1 MVARVMNDYIV
12 TGAAGLLGSQLTK
25 HLENLGFSVVGVDLQ
40 TGFDL
45 TDAKLVSEFF
55 RDNPSRNLV
64 NLFALNE
71 KVNGAGFGSNFL
83 DLDLDIFRKTV
94 EVNLTSL
101 FSVCREFIRSNVRG
115 NIVNFSSIYGVRSP
129 DARLYSEG
137 EKPISYGVSK
147 AGVIQLSRHLATHSA
162 PNFRVNTLVLGG
174 ILENQNE
181 EFVTRYSANVPLG
194 RMGSPS
200 EILGAVE
207 FLTSDV
213 SSYITGSAINIDGGW
228 TAW

>member
-1 MVARVMNDYIV
+1 M
-12 TGAAGLLGSQLTK
+12 
-25 HLENLGFSVVGVDLQ
+25 
-40 TGFDL
+40 
-45 TDAKLVSEFF
+45 
-55 RDNPSRNLV
+55 
-64 NLFALNE
+64 
-71 KVNGAGFGSNFL
+71 
-83 DLDLDIFRKTV
+83 
-94 EVNLTSL
+94 
-101 FSVCREFIRSNVRG
+101 
-115 NIVNFSSIYGVRSP
+115 
-129 DARLYSEG
+129 
-137 EKPISYGVSK
+137 
-147 AGVIQLSRHLATHSA
+147 IQLSRHLATHSA

-207 FLTSDV
+207 FLTSDA

>member
-1 MVARVMNDYIV
+1 MNDYIV
-12 TGAAGLLGSQLTK
+12 TGAAGLLGSQLTH
-25 HLENLGFSVVGVDLQ
+25 HLENLGFSVVGLDLH

-71 KVNGAGFGSNFL
+71 KVNGAGFSSNFL

-207 FLTSDV
+207 FLTSDA

>member
-12 TGAAGLLGSQLTK
+12 TGAAGLLGSQLTQ
-25 HLENLGFSVVGVDLQ
+25 HLENLGFSVIGVDLQ

-64 NLFALNE
+64 NLFAHND
-71 KVNGAGFGSNFL
+71 KVNLEGFSSNFL
-83 DLDLDIFRKTV
+83 NLDLEIFRKTV

-101 FSVCREFIRSNVRG
+101 FSVCREFIRSNDRG

-147 AGVIQLSRHLATHSA
+147 AGVIQLSRHLATHAA
-162 PNFRVNTLVLGG
+162 PNFRVNTIILGG
-174 ILENQNE
+174 IFENQRE
-181 EFVTRYSANVPLG
+181 EFVSRYSANVPLG

-207 FLTSDV
+207 FLTSDA
-213 SSYITGSAINIDGGW
+213 SSYTTGSAINIDGGW

>member
-12 TGAAGLLGSQLTK
+12 TGAAGLLGSQLTQ

-71 KVNGAGFGSNFL
+71 KVNGAGFSSNFL